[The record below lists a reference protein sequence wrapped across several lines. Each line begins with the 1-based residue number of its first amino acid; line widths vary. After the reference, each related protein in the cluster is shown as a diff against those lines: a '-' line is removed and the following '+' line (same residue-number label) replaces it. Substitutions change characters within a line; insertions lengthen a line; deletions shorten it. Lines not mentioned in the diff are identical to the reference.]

1 MQQPEH
7 TAQQYSCSAILIVL
21 YYVYS
26 VISMASSLSPYAK
39 LSTYDKTSGNITVV
53 IETPKGS
60 RNKFKYD
67 ENTGLFALGGVLPE
81 GAVFPYDFGFI
92 PRTRG
97 GDGDPLDILLLMDEP
112 VFTGCLVQARLIGVI
127 KAHQKEADKEE
138 VENHRLLAVSSETHS
153 YQSIQK
159 TADLDSSL
167 LDELEHFFISYNEI
181 KGKEFCPIGRFG
193 PDSAQHIVSKGE
205 LLFKKA
211 KKTKRSSSSK
221 KRGKQTT

>member
-1 MQQPEH
+1 
-7 TAQQYSCSAILIVL
+7 
-21 YYVYS
+21 
-26 VISMASSLSPYAK
+26 MASSLSPYTK
-39 LSTYDKTSGNITVV
+39 LPAYDKTSGDLTVV

-67 ENTGLFALGGVLPE
+67 EKTGLFRLGGVLPE

-92 PRTRG
+92 PHTQG

-127 KAHQKEADKEE
+127 KAYQKEVDKEE
-138 VENHRLLAVSSETHS
+138 VENHRLLAVSSESHG

-159 TADLDSSL
+159 TGDLDSKL

-181 KGKEFCPIGRFG
+181 KGKEFRPTGRFG
-193 PDSAQHIVSKGE
+193 PDSAHRIISEGE
-205 LLFKKA
+205 ILFKKA
-211 KKTKRSSSSK
+211 QKIKHSSGSRKS
-221 KRGKQTT
+221 GKQTT